1 MITFYAWSGVVLLI
15 LLPFTVL
22 FSDTNTALINAFAMC
37 INACLLYLA
46 ENQQMLKVII
56 ERGNQQR

>member
-1 MITFYAWSGVVLLI
+1 MITFYSWSGVVLLI
-15 LLPFTVL
+15 LLPFTIFFL
-22 FSDTNTALINAFAMC
+22 DTNTVLINAFAMC

-56 ERGNQQR
+56 ERSNQQR

>member
-1 MITFYAWSGVVLLI
+1 M
-15 LLPFTVL
+15 PFTIFFL
-22 FSDTNTALINAFAMC
+22 DTNTALINAFAMC

-56 ERGNQQR
+56 ERGNQEK